1 MKEHFTSWSSISKSL
16 NGRTENSI
24 KNYFYSTIRRVQ
36 SCKVIEYLDLMKQQK
51 ELPAIDSTERFQ
63 TVYQLDTLNKLGV
76 IICKWLFKSEQAKR
90 EHQTLFDYLLNVI
103 ADEKKRPK
111 PKTQKIIET
120 FENLP
125 TGNPNQEQGYSIQT
139 LFPELFSGKNCQ
151 GVHPLLPLAL
161 YGGFGRLK
169 SRDFFQSVIQ
179 ETPQASSFNL
189 TFPAQQPKFNLEN
202 ALDISVPIPQVKY
215 SLNENQDCLMPGDLP
230 NRLSEVLK
238 HDRLQHSLFSL
249 LLANLSKSMPVPS
262 PSHRQM
268 PSGNWNSSSD
278 QSKDGAAGSRDSG
291 SVKAASP
298 PFRATQQPRQAGFSP
313 VNLVYA
319 ESRPTGGFIQT
330 AQNHAALETHDT
342 SKTALDSQ
350 GLADFRKSTENI
362 LKCSKCLLTSQVCS
376 CLL

>member
-24 KNYFYSTIRRVQ
+24 KNYFYSTIRRIQ

-51 ELPAIDSTERFQ
+51 ELPAIESSDKFQ
-63 TVYQLDTLNKLGV
+63 VVYQLDTLNKLGV
-76 IICKWLFKSEQAKR
+76 IICKWLFKNEQAKK
-90 EHQTLFDYLLNVI
+90 EHQALFDYLLNVL

-111 PKTQKIIET
+111 PKPQRIDEP

-125 TGNPNQEQGYSIQT
+125 TDNPNPEQGYSIQN

-179 ETPQASSFNL
+179 EPPQASSFNPTL
-189 TFPAQQPKFNLEN
+189 PAQQSKFNLDN
-202 ALDISVPIPQVKY
+202 ASDISVPIPQVKY
-215 SLNENQDCLMPGDLP
+215 SLKENQDPFIPGDLP
-230 NRLSEVLK
+230 NRMSEVLNG
-238 HDRLQHSLFSL
+238 RLQHSLFSL
-249 LLANLSKSMPVPS
+249 LLANLQKSIPAPS
-262 PSHRQM
+262 PSHRPM

-298 PFRATQQPRQAGFSP
+298 PFRATQQLRQVGFSP
-313 VNLVYA
+313 VNLGSA
-319 ESRPTGGFIQT
+319 ESRPASFSQ
-330 AQNHAALETHDT
+330 ALQNQAGLDHMLT
-342 SKTALDSQ
+342 SNSALDPQ
-350 GLADFRKSTENI
+350 GLADVRKSTENI
-362 LKCSKCLLTSQVCS
+362 LKCSKCLLTSQVCR